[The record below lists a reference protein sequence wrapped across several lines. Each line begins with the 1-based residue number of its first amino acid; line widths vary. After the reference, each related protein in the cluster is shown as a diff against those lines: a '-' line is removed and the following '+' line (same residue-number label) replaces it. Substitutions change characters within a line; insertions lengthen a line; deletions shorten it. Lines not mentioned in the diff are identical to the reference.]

1 MFNMPILAAGA
12 GNAALVSFTIYIV
25 FVFILAWL
33 ANRQQAGRSFMNEY
47 FLGSRNL
54 GLWAFAFT
62 YAATSASGG
71 SFMGFPS
78 LIYSH
83 GWVLA
88 LWIGGYVVVPLVAI
102 GLIAKRLNQIA
113 RKSGSITVPE
123 LMRKRLGCT
132 TVGNVGT
139 LLLVFFQFFFLL
151 AQFKAGAM
159 IMTTLLDDVEAF
171 HTAAKVIDDWTD
183 PIPWIGA
190 AKGTYLLCLLVF
202 AVSVV
207 AYTAWG
213 GFRAVVWTDV
223 MQGVIMGLG
232 VVIMLGFVLMQLGGL
247 GNATKEIAR
256 QIPPL
261 KGAATLN
268 LSTTQSQETLL
279 KEGVWIE
286 LPEAHNATHRI
297 HLRTSERAV
306 IDAGQ
311 VTARI
316 AEKEKAEKT
325 NNATHIPVIQLLT
338 PVENT
343 IELKSIKRELDEQDL
358 PPLKDSVQG
367 QFKPYNFGGNQ
378 PGTYV
383 SAPGPHADKAM
394 GFLPLL
400 MAICYFTFWPF
411 AGSGQPSYMA
421 RQMAFRDTAT
431 LRHSIIFVMVYFTLI
446 YFPLIII
453 FTAGRVLLP
462 GWEIAS
468 DRIMPEMATFLTSSA
483 GVPWLAGLLVAA
495 PFAAVMSSV
504 DSFLLLVSSS
514 VVRDVYQQNINPD
527 ADERTMKKISY
538 GTTVV
543 VGALAMLAM
552 LNPPDFLQDLIV
564 FGSGGLGAS
573 FLMPVIFTLYWPRL
587 TARACV
593 AGMLSGGGTM
603 GVLYLIG
610 YFVHGK
616 FGEYALLGLHPFV
629 WSVAISTLV
638 IIVINQTAKPT
649 DEALVEKYFGKPA

>member
-1 MFNMPILAAGA
+1 MYSSLLAASA
-12 GNAALVSFTIYIV
+12 GNTALIAFTIYIV
-25 FVFILAWL
+25 FVFILAGL
-33 ANRQQAGRSFMNEY
+33 ANRKQEGRSFMNEY

-102 GLIAKRLNQIA
+102 GLIAKRLNQVA

-123 LMRKRLGCT
+123 MMRKRLGST
-132 TVGNVGT
+132 TVGNAGTT
-139 LLLVFFQFFFLL
+139 LLIFFQFFFLL

-159 IMTTLLDDVEAF
+159 IMTTLLDDVAVF
-171 HTAAKVIDDWTD
+171 QQAVNIVDRWTD
-183 PIPWIGA
+183 PIPWIGQA
-190 AKGTYLLCLLVF
+190 DGDYLLCLLVF
-202 AVSVV
+202 SVSVV

-232 VVIMLGFVLMQLGGL
+232 VMIMLVLALIQLGGL
-247 GNATKEIAR
+247 GKATQEISR
-256 QIPPL
+256 QTPPL
-261 KGAATLN
+261 KGKATLH
-268 LSTTQSQETLL
+268 LEQKTKHEILL
-279 KEGVWIE
+279 KKGTWIE
-286 LPEAHNATHRI
+286 LTDAHTPTHKI
-297 HLRTSERAV
+297 YLRTSERAI
-306 IDAGQ
+306 IDAKKT
-311 VTARI
+311 TANL
-316 AEKEKAEKT
+316 AEKKKVNESKSP
-325 NNATHIPVIQLLT
+325 THIPIIQLRT
-338 PVENT
+338 PVENSV
-343 IELKSIKRELDEQDL
+343 ELASIKRELEEQEL
-358 PPLKDSVQG
+358 PKLKATLLGNLMPYAFGATKQG
-367 QFKPYNFGGNQ
+367 A
-378 PGTYV
+378 YV
-383 SAPGPHADKAM
+383 SAPGPHSSKST

-400 MAICYFTFWPF
+400 LAVCFFTFWPF

-453 FTAGRVLLP
+453 FTSGRVLLP
-462 GWEIAS
+462 GWEIAP
-468 DRIMPEMATFLTSSA
+468 DRIMPEMATYLTSSA
-483 GVPWLAGLLVAA
+483 GAPWLAGLLVAA

-538 GTTVV
+538 GTTIVI
-543 VGALAMLAM
+543 GALAMLAM

-573 FLMPVIFTLYWPRL
+573 FLMPVVLTLYWPAL
-587 TARACV
+587 TARACI
-593 AGMLSGGGTM
+593 AGMISGGGTM
-603 GVLYLIG
+603 GALYLIG
-610 YFVHGK
+610 YIVNGK
-616 FGEYALLGLHPFV
+616 FGEYNLWGLHPFV
-629 WSVAISTLV
+629 WSIAISTLV
-638 IIVINQTAKPT
+638 IVLVNKISNPT
-649 DEALVEKYFGKPA
+649 DSELVEKFFGKNA

>member
-1 MFNMPILAAGA
+1 MYSSLLAASA
-12 GNAALVSFTIYIV
+12 GNAALISFTIYIV
-25 FVFILAWL
+25 FVFILAGL
-33 ANRQQAGRSFMNEY
+33 ANRKQEGRSFMNEY

-102 GLIAKRLNQIA
+102 GLIAKRLNQVA

-123 LMRKRLGCT
+123 MMRKRLGST

-139 LLLVFFQFFFLL
+139 TLLVFFQFFFLL

-159 IMTTLLDDVEAF
+159 IMTTLLDDVAVF
-171 HTAAKVIDDWTD
+171 QQAVSTVDRWTD
-183 PIPWIGA
+183 PIPWIGQA
-190 AKGTYLLCLLVF
+190 DGDYLLCLLVF
-202 AVSVV
+202 SVSVV

-232 VVIMLGFVLMQLGGL
+232 VMIMLALVLMQLGGL
-247 GNATKEIAR
+247 GKATQEIAR
-256 QIPPL
+256 QTPPL
-261 KGAATLN
+261 KGKATLQVWPI
-268 LSTTQSQETLL
+268 TKHEIIL
-279 KEGVWIE
+279 KKGTWIE
-286 LPEAHNATHRI
+286 LTDAHSPTHRI
-297 HLRTSERAV
+297 YLRTSERAI
-306 IDAGQ
+306 IDTKRT
-311 VTARI
+311 TALL
-316 AEKEKAEKT
+316 AENKKANESK
-325 NNATHIPVIQLLT
+325 NPTHIPVIQLRT
-338 PVENT
+338 PVENS
-343 IELKSIKRELDEQDL
+343 IELASIKRELAEQEL
-358 PPLKDSVQG
+358 PKLKATLQG
-367 QFKPYNFGGNQ
+367 NLTPYAFGADKPGA
-378 PGTYV
+378 YV
-383 SAPGPHADKAM
+383 SAPGPHSGKAT

-400 MAICYFTFWPF
+400 LAVCFFTFWPF

-453 FTAGRVLLP
+453 FTSGRVLLP

-468 DRIMPEMATFLTSSA
+468 DRIMPEMATYLTSSA
-483 GVPWLAGLLVAA
+483 GAPWLAGLLVAA

-527 ADERTMKKISY
+527 ADERTIKKISY
-538 GTTVV
+538 GTTIVI
-543 VGALAMLAM
+543 GTLAMLAM

-573 FLMPVIFTLYWPRL
+573 FLMPVVFTLYWPKL

-593 AGMLSGGGTM
+593 AGMISGGGTM

-610 YFVHGK
+610 YIVNGK
-616 FGEYALLGLHPFV
+616 FGEYLLLGLHPFV
-629 WSVAISTLV
+629 WSVAVSTLA
-638 IIVINQTAKPT
+638 IVLANKISKPT
-649 DEALVEKYFGKPA
+649 DSALVEKFFGKNA

>member
-1 MFNMPILAAGA
+1 MPNPLLAASA
-12 GNAALVSFTIYIV
+12 GNAALVSFTIYIAIV
-25 FVFILAWL
+25 FVLAWL
-33 ANRQQAGRSFMNEY
+33 ASRKQESGSFMNEY

-78 LIYSH
+78 LIYTH

-88 LWIGGYVVVPLVAI
+88 LWIGGYIVVPLVAI
-102 GLIAKRLNQIA
+102 GLIAKRLNQVA

-123 LMRKRLGCT
+123 LMRKRLGSQ

-139 LLLVFFQFFFLL
+139 ILLVFFQFFFLL

-159 IMTTLLDDVEAF
+159 IMTTLLDDVEVF
-171 HTAAKVIDDWTD
+171 HTAAQAMDRWTD
-183 PIPWIGA
+183 PIPWVGA
-190 AKGTYLLCLLVF
+190 AEGSYLLCLLVF
-202 AVSVV
+202 SLSVI

-232 VVIMLGFVLMQLGGL
+232 VMILLALVLVQLGGL
-247 GNATKEIAR
+247 GNATRELAR
-256 QIPPL
+256 QTPPL
-261 KGAATLN
+261 KGTAILSIDSATTN
-268 LSTTQSQETLL
+268 PITL
-279 KEGVWIE
+279 KKGTWIE
-286 LPEAHNATHRI
+286 QSNEHNATHKFY
-297 HLRTSERAV
+297 LRTSQ
-306 IDAGQ
+306 DAQIPAGKN
-311 VTARI
+311 TAQQNQS
-316 AEKEKAEKT
+316 ENE
-325 NNATHIPVIQLLT
+325 NPLHIPVIQIHT
-338 PVENT
+338 PLENR
-343 IELKSIKRELDEQDL
+343 IELSSIERELNQQSTPAMQAQPAGDFQAYAHGA
-358 PPLKDSVQG
+358 G
-367 QFKPYNFGGNQ
+367 QSGAYIN
-378 PGTYV
+378 
-383 SAPGPHADKAM
+383 APGPHASKAS

-400 MAICYFTFWPF
+400 LAVCFFTFWPF

-431 LRHSIIFVMVYFTLI
+431 LRHSIIFVMVYFSLI

-453 FTAGRVLLP
+453 FTSGRVLLP

-468 DRIMPEMATFLTSSA
+468 DRIMPEMAAHLTSTA

-514 VVRDVYQQNINPD
+514 VVRDIYQQNINPG

-538 GTTVV
+538 GTTIV

-552 LNPPDFLQDLIV
+552 VNPPEFLQDLIV
-564 FGSGGLGAS
+564 FASAGLGAS
-573 FLMPVIFTLYWPRL
+573 FLMPVILTLYWPRL
-587 TARACV
+587 TARACI
-593 AGMLSGGGTM
+593 AGMISGGATI

-610 YFVHGK
+610 YIVNGK
-616 FGEYALLGLHPFV
+616 FGEYLLLGLHPFL
-629 WSVAISTLV
+629 WSVAISTTVILV
-638 IIVINQTAKPT
+638 AAKLTSPPKPEIVEN
-649 DEALVEKYFGKPA
+649 YFGKQVP

>member
-1 MFNMPILAAGA
+1 MFSPILAASA
-12 GNAALVSFTIYIV
+12 GNAALISFTIYIAIV
-25 FVFILAWL
+25 FVLAGL
-33 ANRQQAGRSFMNEY
+33 ASRKQEGRSFMNEY

-102 GLIAKRLNQIA
+102 GLIAKRLNQLA

-123 LMRKRLGCT
+123 MMRKRLGST

-139 LLLVFFQFFFLL
+139 VLLVFFQFFFLL

-159 IMTTLLDDVEAF
+159 IMTTLLDDVAIF
-171 HTAAKVIDDWTD
+171 QQAVTTVDRWTD
-183 PIPWIGA
+183 PIPWIGQA
-190 AKGTYLLCLLVF
+190 DGDYLLCLLVF
-202 AVSVV
+202 SVSVI

-223 MQGVIMGLG
+223 MQGIIMGLG
-232 VVIMLGFVLMQLGGL
+232 VMIMLVLVLMQLGGL
-247 GNATKEIAR
+247 GEATKEIAR
-256 QIPPL
+256 QTPPL
-261 KGAATLN
+261 KGTATIQLVDPAK
-268 LSTTQSQETLL
+268 SEVIL
-279 KEGVWIE
+279 KKGTWIE
-286 LPEAHNATHRI
+286 LTQAHNATHKI
-297 HLRTSERAV
+297 HLRSSERAI
-306 IDAGQ
+306 IDAKQ
-311 VTARI
+311 TVAHLSET
-316 AEKEKAEKT
+316 KKANKADDPT
-325 NNATHIPVIQLLT
+325 DIPVIQLRT
-338 PVENT
+338 PVENK
-343 IELKSIKRELDEQDL
+343 IELTSIKRDLNAQELPDL
-358 PPLKDSVQG
+358 EATLPDDLKVHAFG
-367 QFKPYNFGGNQ
+367 ANKPGA
-378 PGTYV
+378 YV
-383 SAPGPHADKAM
+383 SAPGPHASKAT

-400 MAICYFTFWPF
+400 MAVCFFTFWPF

-453 FTAGRVLLP
+453 FTSGRVLLP

-483 GVPWLAGLLVAA
+483 GAPWLAGLLVAA

-538 GTTVV
+538 VTTVV
-543 VGALAMLAM
+543 IGALAMLAM

-573 FLMPVIFTLYWPRL
+573 FLMPIVFTLYWPKL

-593 AGMLSGGGTM
+593 AGMISGGGTM

-610 YFVHGK
+610 YIVNGK
-616 FGEYALLGLHPFV
+616 FGEYPLLGLHPFV
-629 WSVAISTLV
+629 WSVAISTL
-638 IIVINQTAKPT
+638 IIVVINKTARPT
-649 DEALVEKYFGKPA
+649 DPSLVEKYFGKNA